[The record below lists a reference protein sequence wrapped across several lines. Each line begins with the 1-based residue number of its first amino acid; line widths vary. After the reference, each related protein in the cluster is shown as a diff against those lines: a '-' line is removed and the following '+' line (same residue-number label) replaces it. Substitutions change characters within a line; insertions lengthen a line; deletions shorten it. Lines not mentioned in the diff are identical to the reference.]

1 MILGD
6 KPLIF
11 EVVLSHYPPGM
22 GKEEIANRSSSS
34 TMRGRK
40 LARRRRF
47 FDEVGLRWP
56 VAVLRRGGER
66 GR

>member
-1 MILGD
+1 
-6 KPLIF
+6 
-11 EVVLSHYPPGM
+11 M

-34 TMRGRK
+34 TVRRRK

-47 FDEVGLRWP
+47 FDEVGLWWP